1 MTEILLKFHLKH
13 FALRCNIFY
22 NRSMNSELKGIWLS
36 ILEYS
41 NYRDLSISTVRR
53 YIKADRVRYK
63 KENGKFFIYAPAE
76 NVQKVSE
83 DKREVLAL
91 KMEVQRLE
99 DFVKTLQEENNDLK
113 MLVQIYEKPAV
124 LRNEQPPA
132 LPGLPL

>member
-1 MTEILLKFHLKH
+1 
-13 FALRCNIFY
+13 
-22 NRSMNSELKGIWLS
+22 MNSELKGIWLS